1 MQTPAAWQRA
11 WDGPDNPQTYISALM
26 HRAKAIQLIW
36 LARAKTDTLIT
47 GDALDLSQLF
57 RPATFLNAYRQTV
70 ARQLRRNMD
79 ELSLQCQWGGGGN
92 GGGGLKLVGIQ
103 MQVRRCCDCGHSP
116 RPFRVHKWTRPAA
129 LYAMS
134 VMTPRPFPTCHN

>member
-1 MQTPAAWQRA
+1 
-11 WDGPDNPQTYISALM
+11 M

-79 ELSLQCQWGGGGN
+79 ELSLQCQWGGGGD
-92 GGGGLKLVGIQ
+92 GGGGLKLTGIQ
-103 MQVRRCCDCGHSP
+103 MQVGDRMDTPLFIQGAQMDSTGGVLRDVRHDAAPISNMP
-116 RPFRVHKWTRPAA
+116 QLTLQWLPTVSYNFKFRKK
-129 LYAMS
+129 
-134 VMTPRPFPTCHN
+134 